1 MGPMFET
8 RASAVEMDEG
18 HRRDLLNQTA
28 ISGTTSIS
36 VPVARLEDVIRGR
49 HEPSPPAS

>member
-18 HRRDLLNQTA
+18 QRRDLLNQTA
-28 ISGTTSIS
+28 ISRTTSIS
-36 VPVARLEDVIRGR
+36 VVARLEDVIRGR
-49 HEPSPPAS
+49 HEPSPLAS